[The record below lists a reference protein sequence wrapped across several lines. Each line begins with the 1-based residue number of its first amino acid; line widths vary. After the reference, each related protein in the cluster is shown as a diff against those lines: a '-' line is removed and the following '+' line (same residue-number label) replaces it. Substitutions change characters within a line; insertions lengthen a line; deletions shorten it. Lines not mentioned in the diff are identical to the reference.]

1 MAIQTTMAKLRLEV
15 LILSNWTKNTM
26 KIFFLATFSVY
37 IKAGNIQ
44 ILSWVSCNFKQ
55 AEILGS

>member
-1 MAIQTTMAKLRLEV
+1 MAIQTTVAKLRLEV

-26 KIFFLATFSVY
+26 KIFFLATVY

>member
-1 MAIQTTMAKLRLEV
+1 MTIQTTVAKLRLEV

-26 KIFFLATFSVY
+26 KIYFLATVY

>member
-1 MAIQTTMAKLRLEV
+1 MTIQTTMAKLRLEV

-26 KIFFLATFSVY
+26 KIFFLATVY

>member
-1 MAIQTTMAKLRLEV
+1 MAIQTTMARLRLEV

-26 KIFFLATFSVY
+26 KIFFLATVY